1 MRFEREQ
8 VPEAG
13 TREDL
18 QGEARMRH
26 TINWLI
32 LVMLLSVAGSTAAL
46 ADLQTKSNY
55 TLDEQKKLE
64 LVKEMFQSPYTEEDY
79 YRADRLLV
87 TATGSQ
93 LPVHKA
99 PAVASIIT
107 SDDIEKM
114 GATSLTEILETVPG
128 LHAGPSV
135 DSGYRTNYHIRGIY
149 TGLNQ
154 QVLLLING
162 IPVNTVFSG
171 TRQIAFHMPT
181 ANISRVEIIRGPG
194 SAVHGAD
201 AFAGTINV
209 ITKDAHE
216 LRNIQSGLRIGAFD
230 SRDAW
235 LQGGGI
241 WKGWELAASLEYSES
256 EGDRDRIIQ
265 TDYQSALDNIFG
277 TDASLAP
284 GVMDTHNKYLD
295 AGLALRKD
303 NLTFRQRYWSN
314 LHEWPY
320 WAGVTN
326 TLSEGNELEVNSY
339 LADLRYDNP
348 KIASNWEFSA
358 GLNYLYQRTDT
369 RLVLFPPGAVL
380 LVDSDGNLSTS
391 GNIVSFPDGVI
402 GAPERTEQTV
412 AGDASAI
419 YTGLRDHR
427 LRLGAGAKYMELE
440 AREYKNFGPG
450 VIDGTQPVVSGDLT
464 DLTGTP
470 YVYIPDKP
478 RQLWFVSAQD
488 EWSLARHWDLT
499 TGLRY
504 DYYSDFGATINPR
517 LALVWEA
524 RYDLTTK
531 LLYGRAFRP
540 PTFQELY
547 TQNNPANRGNPDLK
561 PETIQ
566 TLEAVFDYQPV
577 TAFRTILNLFVYE
590 AEDLIEQVAGSGGKT
605 AQNAR
610 DQKGS
615 GFELEIQWEVTP
627 TFQVRANCAL
637 QDSEDKQTNA
647 SVANTPQMQFYINP
661 HWAFLPLWS
670 LDGQLKWIGGRERA
684 QGDTRADIDDYALAG
699 LTLRRKNIGKHWDMA
714 ITVRNLLDEDA
725 REPTG
730 SAIPDDYPMAGR
742 SWYAEVRCHF

>member
-1 MRFEREQ
+1 M
-8 VPEAG
+8 G
-13 TREDL
+13 TPVSATGTGEDL
-18 QGEARMRH
+18 QGETRMRH
-26 TINWLI
+26 TIHWLI
-32 LVMLLSVAGSTAAL
+32 FVLLWAL
-46 ADLQTKSNY
+46 AGNTIARAGWEGKPQSTIE
-55 TLDEQKKLE
+55 EQRKLE
-64 LVKEMFQSPYTEEDY
+64 RVKKMFQSPYSEEDY

-107 SDDIEKM
+107 SEDIEKI
-114 GATSLTEILETVPG
+114 GATCLDDILETVPG
-128 LHAGPSV
+128 IHTGPSV

-162 IPVNTVFSG
+162 VPVNTVFSG

-216 LRNIQSGLRIGAFD
+216 LQNIQTGVRAGAFD
-230 SRDAW
+230 TRDAW

-241 WKGWELAASLEYSES
+241 WKGWELAASLEYTQSK
-256 EGDRDRIIQ
+256 GDPDRIIRADQ
-265 TDYQSALDNIFG
+265 QSALDALFG

-284 GVMDTHNKYLD
+284 GVMDTHYKYLD
-295 AGLALRKD
+295 AGLTLRKE

-326 TLSEGNELEVNSY
+326 TLSTGNELEVNSY
-339 LADLRYDNP
+339 LADLRYDDP
-348 KIASNWEFSA
+348 KIASNWELSA
-358 GLNYLYQRTDT
+358 GLNYLYQRSDT
-369 RLVLFPPGAVL
+369 RLVLFPQGAVL
-380 LVDSDGNLSTS
+380 LVGSDGNLFT
-391 GNIVSFPDGVI
+391 GANIVSFPDGVI

-412 AGDASAI
+412 AGDLSAI
-419 YTGLRDHR
+419 FTGLRNHR
-427 LRLGAGAKYMELE
+427 LRLGLGAKYMDLE

-450 VIDGTQPVVSGDLT
+450 VIDGTQPVVSGALT

-470 YVYIPDKP
+470 YAYIPDKS
-478 RQLWFVSAQD
+478 RQLWFAFVQD

-504 DYYSDFGATINPR
+504 DYYSDFGATVNPR
-517 LALVWEA
+517 LALVWET

-531 LLYGRAFRP
+531 LLYGRAFRS

-547 TQNNPANRGNPDLK
+547 TQNNPANKGNPDLD

-566 TLEAVFDYQPV
+566 TLELVFDYQP
-577 TAFRTILNLFVYE
+577 AAEFRTILNLFVYE
-590 AEDLIEQVAGSGGKT
+590 AEDLIEQVADAAGSGKT
-605 AQNAR
+605 ARNAR
-610 DQKGS
+610 DQEGS
-615 GFELEIQWEVTP
+615 GFELEIDWEVTH
-627 TFQVRANCAL
+627 TFEVRANCAL
-637 QDSEDKQTNA
+637 QHSTDEKTDA
-647 SVANTPQMQFYINP
+647 HVANTPQMQFYINP
-661 HWAFLPLWS
+661 HWAFSPLWS
-670 LDGQLKWIGGRERA
+670 LDGQLKWIGGRKRA
-684 QGDTRADIDDYALAG
+684 KSDTRADIDDYTLAN
-699 LTLRRKNIGKHWDMA
+699 LILRRKNIRKNWDLA
-714 ITVRNLLDEDA
+714 VAVRNLLDEDA

-730 SAIPDDYPMAGR
+730 PAIPDDYPMAGR
-742 SWYAEVRCHF
+742 SWYAELRLHF

>member
-1 MRFEREQ
+1 
-8 VPEAG
+8 
-13 TREDL
+13 
-18 QGEARMRH
+18 MRH
-26 TINWLI
+26 PVNWLI
-32 LVMLLSVAGSTAAL
+32 FVFLFTMANNMIAW
-46 ADLQTKSNY
+46 ADCQKRSEY
-55 TLDEQKKLE
+55 AIDDQKKLG
-64 LVKEMFQSPYTEEDY
+64 LVKKMFQSPYTEEDY
-79 YRADRLLV
+79 YRTDRLLI

-107 SDDIEKM
+107 SEDIEKM
-114 GATSLTEILETVPG
+114 GATSLNDILETVPG

-154 QVLLLING
+154 QVLMLING
-162 IPVNTVFSG
+162 VPINTVFSG

-209 ITKDAHE
+209 ITKDMHE
-216 LRNIQSGLRIGAFD
+216 LQNIRSGLRIGAFD

-256 EGDRDRIIQ
+256 EGDRDRIVQ
-265 TDYQSALDNIFG
+265 SDQQSALDNIFG

-284 GVMDTHNKYLD
+284 GVMDTHYKYLD
-295 AGLALRKD
+295 ASLALRKD
-303 NLTFRQRYWSN
+303 NLAFRQRYWSN

-320 WAGVTN
+320 WTGVTN
-326 TLSEGNELEVNSY
+326 TLSSGNELEVNSY
-339 LADLRYDNP
+339 LADLRYDDL
-348 KIASNWEFSA
+348 KIASNWELSA

-369 RLVLFPPGAVL
+369 KLVLFPPGAAL
-380 LVDSDGNLSTS
+380 LVDPDGNLSSS
-391 GNIVSFPDGVI
+391 GNIVSFSDGVI

-412 AGDASAI
+412 AGDAAAI

-450 VIDGTQPVVSGDLT
+450 VIDGTQPVVSGALT
-464 DLTGTP
+464 DLTGTS
-470 YVYIPDKP
+470 YAYIPDKP
-478 RQLWFVSAQD
+478 RQLWFAFAQD
-488 EWSLARHWDLT
+488 EWFLARHWNLT

-504 DYYSDFGATINPR
+504 DYYSDFGATVNPR
-517 LALVWEA
+517 LALVWET

-561 PETIQ
+561 PETIH
-566 TLEAVFDYQPV
+566 TLELVFDYQPV
-577 TAFRTILNLFVYE
+577 TDFRTILNLYVYE
-590 AEDLIEQVAGSGGKT
+590 AEDLIEQVADAGGGKT

-610 DQKGS
+610 DQKGR
-615 GFELEIQWEVTP
+615 GLELEINWEVTH

-637 QDSEDKQTNA
+637 QHSDDEQTDA
-647 SVANTPQMQFYINP
+647 AAANTPHTQFYINP
-661 HWAFLPLWS
+661 HWVFLPLWS
-670 LDGQLKWIGGRERA
+670 LDGQIKWIGNRKRD
-684 QGDTRADIDDYALAG
+684 QGDTRVDIDDYALAG
-699 LTLRRKNIGKHWDMA
+699 LTLRRKNILKHWDLA
-714 ITVRNLLDEDA
+714 IAVRNLLDEDA

-730 SAIPDDYPMAGR
+730 TAIPDDYPMAGR

>member
-1 MRFEREQ
+1 
-8 VPEAG
+8 
-13 TREDL
+13 
-18 QGEARMRH
+18 MRH

-32 LVMLLSVAGSTAAL
+32 LVMLFSVAGSTAAQ
-46 ADLQTKSNY
+46 ADWQEKSY
-55 TLDEQKKLE
+55 TIDEQKKLE
-64 LVKEMFQSPYTEEDY
+64 QVKEMFQSPYTEEDY
-79 YRADRLLV
+79 YRVDRLLI

-93 LPVHKA
+93 LPIHKA

-114 GATSLTEILETVPG
+114 GATSLNDILETVPG

-162 IPVNTVFSG
+162 VPINTVFSG
-171 TRQIAFHMPT
+171 TRQIAFQMPT
-181 ANISRVEIIRGPG
+181 VNISRVEIIRGPG

-216 LRNIQSGLRIGAFD
+216 LENIQSGLRVGAFD
-230 SRDAW
+230 TRDAW

-241 WKGWELAASLEYSES
+241 WKGWELAASIEYAES

-284 GVMDTHNKYLD
+284 GVMDTHYKYLD
-295 AGLALRKD
+295 ASLALRKD

-326 TLSEGNELEVNSY
+326 TLSKGNELEVNSY
-339 LADLRYDNP
+339 LADLRYDDP
-348 KIASNWEFSA
+348 KIASNWEFSS
-358 GLNYLYQRTDT
+358 GLSYLYQRTDT
-369 RLVLFPPGAVL
+369 RLVLFPPGAALV
-380 LVDSDGNLSTS
+380 VDSDGNLSTS
-391 GNIVSFPDGVI
+391 GNIVSFTDGVI
-402 GAPERTEQTV
+402 GAPERTEQTM

-427 LRLGAGAKYMELE
+427 LRLGAGAKYAELE

-450 VIDGTQPVVSGDLT
+450 VIDGTQPVVSGSLT

-470 YVYIPDKP
+470 YAYIPDKS
-478 RQLWFVSAQD
+478 RQLWYVFAQD
-488 EWSLARHWDLT
+488 EWSLARRWNLT

-517 LALVWEA
+517 LALVWET

-547 TQNNPANRGNPDLK
+547 TQNNPANRGNPALK

-566 TLEAVFDYQPV
+566 TLEFVFDYQPV
-577 TAFRTILNLFVYE
+577 TDFRTILNLFVYE
-590 AEDLIEQVAGSGGKT
+590 AEDLIEQVADAGGGGKT
-605 AQNAR
+605 ARNAR

-615 GFELEIQWEVTP
+615 GFEIEINWEVTHR
-627 TFQVRANCAL
+627 FQLRSNFAL
-637 QDSEDKQTNA
+637 QHSEDAQTDA
-647 SVANTPQMQFYINP
+647 PAANTPQMQFYINP
-661 HWAFLPLWS
+661 HWEFLPLWS
-670 LDGQLKWIGGRERA
+670 LDGQLKWIGGRKRA
-684 QGDTRADIDDYALAG
+684 QGDARTEIDDYSLAG
-699 LTLRRKNIGKHWDMA
+699 LTLRRKNIRKHWDLA
-714 ITVRNLLDEDA
+714 VAVRNLLDEDA
-725 REPTG
+725 REPAG
-730 SAIPDDYPMAGR
+730 AAIPDDYPMAGR
-742 SWYAEVRCHF
+742 SWYAELRCHF

>member
-1 MRFEREQ
+1 METPVSATGAE
-8 VPEAG
+8 
-13 TREDL
+13 EDL
-18 QGEARMRH
+18 QGETRMRH
-26 TINWLI
+26 TIHWLI
-32 LVMLLSVAGSTAAL
+32 FVMLWAL
-46 ADLQTKSNY
+46 AGNTVARADWEGRPESTTEEQRK
-55 TLDEQKKLE
+55 LD
-64 LVKEMFQSPYTEEDY
+64 LVKKMFQSPYSEEDY
-79 YRADRLLV
+79 YRTDRLLV

-93 LPVHKA
+93 LPIHKA

-114 GATSLTEILETVPG
+114 GATNLNDILETVPG

-162 IPVNTVFSG
+162 VAINTVFSG

-216 LRNIQSGLRIGAFD
+216 LRKIQSGLRIGAFD
-230 SRDAW
+230 SREAW

-241 WKGWELAASLEYSES
+241 WKGWELSASLEYSEN
-256 EGDRDRIIQ
+256 EGDQDRIIQ
-265 TDYQSALDNIFG
+265 ADQQSALDALFG

-284 GVMDTHNKYLD
+284 GAMDTHYKYLD
-295 AGLALRKD
+295 ASLALRKD
-303 NLTFRQRYWSN
+303 NVTFRQRYWSN

-326 TLSEGNELEVNSY
+326 TLSTENELEVNSY
-339 LADLRYDNP
+339 LADLRYDDL
-348 KIASNWEFSA
+348 KIATSWELNA

-369 RLVLFPPGAVL
+369 RLVLFPPGAVV
-380 LVDSDGNLSTS
+380 LVGSDGNLFT
-391 GNIVSFPDGVI
+391 GTNVVSFPDGVI

-412 AGDASAI
+412 AGDVSGI

-450 VIDGTQPVVSGDLT
+450 VIDGTQPVVSGALA

-470 YVYIPDKP
+470 YVSIPDKP
-478 RQLWFVSAQD
+478 RQLWFVFAQD

-504 DYYSDFGATINPR
+504 DYYSDFGATVNPR
-517 LALVWEA
+517 LALVWETH
-524 RYDLTTK
+524 YDLTSK
-531 LLYGRAFRP
+531 LLYGRAFRS

-547 TQNNPANRGNPDLK
+547 TQNNPANKGNPNLK

-566 TLEAVFDYQPV
+566 TLELVFDYQPV
-577 TAFRTILNLFVYE
+577 TDFRTILNLFVYE
-590 AEDLIEQVAGSGGKT
+590 AEDLIEQVAGGDGKT

-610 DQKGS
+610 DQNGS
-615 GFELEIQWEVTP
+615 GFEIEINWQVTH
-627 TFQVRANCAL
+627 TFQVRTNCAL
-637 QDSEDKQTNA
+637 QHSEDEQTDT

-670 LDGQLKWIGGRERA
+670 LDGQFKWIGGRERA
-684 QGDTRADIDDYALAG
+684 QGDTRADIDDYALAD
-699 LTLRRKNIGKHWDMA
+699 LTLRRKNIRKHWDLA
-714 ITVRNLLDEDA
+714 VAVRNLLDEDA

-730 SAIPDDYPMAGR
+730 TAIPDDYPMAGR
-742 SWYAEVRCHF
+742 SWYAEVRYHF